1 MIINR
6 ISIIVGLLL
15 FSIIVSAQTIKGT
28 IKDSN
33 NEPLPGANIVL
44 KDNKQNNITGTT
56 TDNKGEFSISL
67 NNGKYCLEISYIG
80 YTTYVSNVEVDGNM
94 TLPPIVL
101 SENTEL
107 MNEVVVTARTITYNT
122 DGYIAEINKNPLYK
136 EKNMA
141 TVLKMTPGTNATYNQ
156 IEVFGQSVSKIYL
169 NGRELKLYGEQLI
182 NYLGTID
189 AQNVRKMEVITAS
202 GVEEDAADKGKSII
216 KITTVNPETGG
227 MVNVGVNST
236 NGTDKHIHGMDANVN
251 WRLGKKW
258 GMYFNTN
265 GAFGN
270 SNIGSRSETHFYDT
284 NTWRISETNVENKLN
299 GNIRAVLG
307 MNFDLDE
314 KNLFSIE
321 GNYQQNKNSNPS
333 QSTILNLA
341 GNTYNNIAD
350 GSIDAVRQ
358 YKRNNLSF
366 IYTHKFNK
374 NTQLNFKADRM
385 ETITDDDNRQRYE
398 YVESENT
405 GYDHLNEEK
414 DVIYTARLDYTQ
426 KFRTLNGKLSTGV
439 KGAWIDTET
448 YTDYARFLNGRE
460 DDMTS
465 YNDLYNYRE
474 NVYAL
479 YAKYALSYKKLSM
492 DFGLRVE
499 HTYVSPLSLTNPERN
514 YESKYTDFFPEVSLN
529 YVINAEK
536 GHNINFGYDRGIWRP
551 HMENLN
557 PLIRRTGEYS
567 YSMGNPLLEA
577 GCYDKYSFTT
587 VLFNKY
593 ILDLSYRYGNNN
605 IFSFAE
611 NDGGIL
617 YNSYHNGLNRSFFSA
632 YLSIPIKVAEWFNLN
647 MNANYSYVGESYGVY
662 EEKSHNWGC
671 GFFADFTLPY
681 NWRMDHQFFYYSSS
695 ESLFEKQS
703 DRPRYDIT
711 INKSFS
717 KLGLNI
723 GLTLLDVF
731 NCAGSKR
738 IDSFRNDFYQITK
751 GTNNNFSI
759 ALRVGYNFRW
769 GEKSMVRRAAPGNR
783 EESGRV
789 AAE

>member
-1 MIINR
+1 MNR
-6 ISIIVGLLL
+6 FLIVICLMLTPL
-15 FSIIVSAQTIKGT
+15 FISAQHIISGT
-28 IKDSN
+28 IVDSEN
-33 NEPLPGANIVL
+33 KPLPGANILVKEL
-44 KDNKQNNITGTT
+44 KQNKSVGTT
-56 TDNKGEFSISL
+56 SSDKGEYSISL
-67 NNGKYCLEISYIG
+67 NNGKYSLEISYIG
-80 YTTYVSNVEVDGNM
+80 YTTYVSYVEVDGNVS
-94 TLPPIVL
+94 LPPIVL
-101 SENTEL
+101 SENAEL

-141 TVLKMTPGTNATYNQ
+141 TVLKMTPGTNATYNR
-156 IEVFGQSVSKIYL
+156 IEVFGQSVSKVYL
-169 NGRELKLYGEQLI
+169 NGRELNLYGEQLV
-182 NYLGTID
+182 NYLETID
-189 AQNVRKMEVITAS
+189 AKNVRQMEVVTAS
-202 GVEEDAADKGKSII
+202 GVEEDAADKGKSVIRII
-216 KITTVNPETGG
+216 TANPETGG
-227 MVNVGVNST
+227 MVYVGVNSM
-236 NGTDKHIHGMDANVN
+236 NGTDKNIHGMDANVN
-251 WRLGKKW
+251 WRLGKNL
-258 GMYFNTN
+258 GMYFNTA

-270 SNIGSRSETHFYDT
+270 TNIGNRSETHFYDT
-284 NTWRISETNVENKLN
+284 DTWRISETNVENKLN

-321 GNYQQNKNSNPS
+321 GIYQQNKNSNPS
-333 QSTILNLA
+333 QSTVRNLK
-341 GNTYNNIAD
+341 GNTYTDIAD
-350 GSIDAVRQ
+350 GSMDAVRK

-366 IYTHKFNK
+366 VYTYKFNK

-385 ETITDDDNRQRYE
+385 ETIMDDDNRQRYE
-398 YVESENT
+398 YVENDNT
-405 GYDHLNEEK
+405 GYDYLNEEK

-426 KFRTLNGKLSTGV
+426 KFRTLNGKLSIGV
-439 KGAWIDTET
+439 KGTWIDTDT

-479 YAKYALSYKKLSM
+479 YAKYALSYKKISM
-492 DFGLRVE
+492 DLGLRVE

-536 GHNINFGYDRGIWRP
+536 GHNINLGYDRGIWRP
-551 HMENLN
+551 HMESLN
-557 PLIRRTGEYS
+557 PLIRRTSEYS

-593 ILDLSYRYGNNN
+593 ILDLSYRYGNND
-605 IFSFAE
+605 IFSFSE

-617 YNSYHNGLNRSFFSA
+617 YNSYYNGLKRSDFRA
-632 YLSIPIKVAEWFNLN
+632 YLSIPIKVAEWFNLKL
-647 MNANYSYVGESYGVY
+647 NANYSYVEENYGVY
-662 EEKSHNWGC
+662 EENIHNWGC

-681 NWRMDHQFFYYSSS
+681 NWRMDHHLFYYSSS

-703 DRPRYDIT
+703 ERPRYDIT

-717 KLGLNI
+717 KLGLNV

-738 IDSFRNDFYQITK
+738 IDSFRDDFYQITK
-751 GTNNNFSI
+751 GTNNNLGI
-759 ALRVGYNFRW
+759 TLRVGYNLRW
-769 GEKSMVRRAAPGNR
+769 GKKSMVRRTTPGNS

-789 AAE
+789 ASE